1 MKQLLDNG
9 ALVTLGLV
17 AAVAAVGA
25 ANKAGLYGSRAH
37 AFPLLHRPIRSQ
49 ADAEAYL
56 RELMSS
62 GHSYH
67 LEDDASD
74 IVRTSTGEPLFTA
87 EQARLANQRAE
98 EVFAH
103 FTRGDPFAYMFDLLE
118 S

>member
-1 MKQLLDNG
+1 MGTPLAIGLLALG
-9 ALVTLGLV
+9 AGAIAL
-17 AAVAAVGA
+17 AAASPASR
-25 ANKAGLYGSRAH
+25 GSRAH
-37 AFPLLHRPIRSQ
+37 AFPLLPRAIRSQ

-87 EQARLANQRAE
+87 EQARLANQRAK
-98 EVFAH
+98 EVFTH
-103 FTRGDPFAYMFDLLE
+103 FTRGDPFEYMFDLLE

>member
-1 MKQLLDNG
+1 MGTPLAIGLLALG
-9 ALVTLGLV
+9 AGAIAL
-17 AAVAAVGA
+17 AAASPASR
-25 ANKAGLYGSRAH
+25 GSRAH
-37 AFPLLHRPIRSQ
+37 VFPLLHRPIRSE
-49 ADAEAYL
+49 ADAKAYL
-56 RELMSS
+56 RELVSS
-62 GHSYH
+62 EHGYH

-98 EVFAH
+98 EVFTH